1 MAAARVIGLMFRV
14 KARALLELGSELI
27 SSDIIAFYELIKNG
41 FDAGSKTG
49 VDIRFEIVLSRRA
62 HRRLSRVIRAN
73 RTRPS
78 DAADLADLADLVR
91 TELGADAGRLY
102 DDACAWLDAAKST
115 NDLAQVLDR
124 IYGLNRV
131 TISDKGTGMSE
142 KELTSLFLVIGTPSR
157 KKDIERALANGSTTA
172 PYLGE
177 KGIGRLSAMRLGDY
191 LEVWTTPSED
201 SHWHRLDI
209 DWTEFADLDAMVDE
223 IRIEPY
229 PGAKK
234 RERKRSGTDI
244 RISHLASDWTRH
256 HLETLARDDFSLMF
270 ATRPATRKRK
280 RVALHWN
287 DDRVAIPKL
296 DDRLLQYCHAS
307 VTGSYLVDDSSVKL
321 QTKIEIKDL
330 GFEHPPE
337 TQLLEL
343 DQDELGTA
351 LIGKDSRLDTTALE
365 TVGPFTFEAYW
376 FNRQRLKSIDGVGD
390 RAQIRKLHN
399 QWTGIRLY
407 RDGLRVFPYGAE
419 QDDWLGLDRRAMRAR
434 GYTLN
439 KLQFI
444 GQVDIGRM
452 SNPELI
458 DQTNREGLRETP
470 EQRILLEVL
479 SFVVQDQL
487 RFEMLRIES
496 QHKRKHVDMTGSKT
510 EVRELLRRSRTSAR
524 ALRKL
529 SLPPG
534 DQKTLDDLQQL
545 IHDFS
550 DFATRAQARLDDAE
564 TDARRM
570 TDMAGVGLL
579 VEVVAHELARTSEN
593 ALDSLN
599 VLRRAAPDR
608 IRGQLDVLRS
618 SMKTISKRLRV
629 LDPLSVSGRQAA
641 ETFSLQDILNDTID
655 AHGPQFRRHEITP
668 DLHMPSKAV
677 RVRAVKGMV
686 LQVVENLISNS
697 IYWLDLEKERRRRF
711 QPMISIALD
720 ETATITFEDNGPG
733 ITPLYADRVFELF
746 FSLKEKT
753 RRRGMGL
760 YIARECAEFN
770 RGSLV
775 LDPATNDRGKLFRFL
790 YAVTEA
796 GSG

>member
-1 MAAARVIGLMFRV
+1 MFRV

-49 VDIRFEIVLSRRA
+49 VDIRFEVVLSRRA
-62 HRRLSRVIRAN
+62 YRWLGRAIRAKA
-73 RTRPS
+73 TKPS
-78 DAADLADLADLVR
+78 PRRAADLVR
-91 TELGADAGRLY
+91 AELLTDAGQLY
-102 DDACAWLDAAKST
+102 DDACELLEAPNSVDDVASALD
-115 NDLAQVLDR
+115 Q

-131 TISDKGTGMSE
+131 TISDTGIGMSE
-142 KELTSLFLVIGTPSR
+142 AELTSLFLVIGTPSR
-157 KKDIERALANGSTTA
+157 KKHIDQALAKGSTTA
-172 PYLGE
+172 PFLGE

-191 LEVWTTPSED
+191 LEVRTTQTGD
-201 SHWHRLDI
+201 SLWHRLNI
-209 DWTEFADLDAMVDE
+209 DWTEFADLDALVDE
-223 IRIEPY
+223 IRVEPF
-229 PGAKK
+229 PGAEK
-234 RERKRSGTDI
+234 RKRKRKRSGTDI
-244 RISHLASDWTRH
+244 RISQLTSDWTRQ
-256 HLETLARDDFSLMF
+256 HLEQLARDDFSLMF
-270 ATRPATRKRK
+270 ASRPSTRKRR

-287 DDRVAIPKL
+287 GDRVAIPKL
-296 DDRLLQYCHAS
+296 DDRLLQHCHAS
-307 VTGSYLVDDSSVKL
+307 VTGSYIVDDTRVKL
-321 QTKIEIKDL
+321 QTEIQIKHL

-337 TQLLEL
+337 NRFLEL
-343 DQDELGTA
+343 DHDDLSTA
-351 LIGKDSRLDTTALE
+351 LIGKDSGLDLTALE
-365 TVGPFTFEAYW
+365 TVGPFVFEAYW
-376 FNRQRLKSIDGVGD
+376 FNRQRLRAIDGVGD
-390 RAQIRKLHN
+390 HALVRKLHN

-407 RDGLRVFPYGAE
+407 RDGLRVFPYGSE
-419 QDDWLGLDRRAMRAR
+419 QDDWLGLDRRALRAR

-439 KLQFI
+439 KAQFI

-470 EQRILLEVL
+470 EQQILLEVL
-479 SFVVQDQL
+479 RLVVQDQL
-487 RFEMLRIES
+487 RFEMHHAEE
-496 QHKRKHVDMTGSKT
+496 QYKEKRVDMTNSKT
-510 EVRELLRRSRTSAR
+510 EVRELLQRSRTSAR

-529 SLPPG
+529 SLPTE
-534 DQKTLDDLQQL
+534 DHQTVDDLQQL

-550 DFATRAQARLDDAE
+550 DFATRAQARIDEAE

-593 ALDSLN
+593 ALDNLN
-599 VLRRAAPDR
+599 VLHRAAPAQ

-641 ETFSLQDILNDTID
+641 ETFNLQDVLNDTID
-655 AHGPQFRRHEITP
+655 AHRPQFRRHGVEP
-668 DLHMPSKAV
+668 DLRMPSRAV
-677 RVRAVKGMV
+677 RVRAVKGMI
-686 LQVVENLISNS
+686 LQVIENLISNS
-697 IYWLDLEKERRRRF
+697 VYWLDLERDRHRRF
-711 QPMISIALD
+711 QPAISIELD
-720 ETATITFEDNGPG
+720 ETSTITYEDNGPG
-733 ITPLYADRVFELF
+733 ITPVYADRVFELF

-770 RGSLV
+770 GGSLV
-775 LDPATNDRGKLFRFL
+775 LDPATNERGKLFRFV

-796 GSG
+796 GHR